1 MDKRN
6 ASVPQCHRFRCR
18 PLPPTSLIQ
27 RVTNLPKLRP
37 ELLFSLH
44 AFEQD
49 LLQSNSQVNLSRALS
64 AAEIQALYQYTG
76 P

>member
-1 MDKRN
+1 
-6 ASVPQCHRFRCR
+6 
-18 PLPPTSLIQ
+18 
-27 RVTNLPKLRP
+27 VTNLPKLRP

-64 AAEIQALYQYTG
+64 SAYAFQINPQSLLTLLDFLPRADGLQRTETALRER
-76 P
+76 